1 MIMSVRPTYEELEE
15 RVKELEDADSERRR
29 IEDALRES
37 MEKYRLL
44 VENQTDL
51 VVKVDT
57 EGRFQFVS
65 PSYCE
70 LFGKTED
77 ELLGKK
83 FIPLVHED
91 DREST
96 EKAMENLYR
105 PPHTAYME
113 QRAMTRDGWRWLGWM
128 DTAVLDP
135 KGNVTAIIGVGRDID
150 ARKQIEHELRESKE
164 RYRGVVED
172 LPALVCNFLPGGE
185 ITFVNTAYCEYF
197 GKTPEQLVGN
207 SFLSLIPESDQKT
220 VMDNISDLTVE
231 SPTKSHE
238 HPVIAPNGNICWQRW
253 TNRALFDDQ
262 GKVISYQSLG
272 EDITE
277 YKRIEEE
284 MRKSEKKYRTLL
296 EGVPDLI
303 YSYSTIRGGI
313 YYSPNVQSVLGY
325 SASHLLNNPHLWR
338 DSIHPEDSHRVVEA
352 IRDFKYGKPFEI
364 EYRIKDSNGNW
375 IWFLDRSIGRKK
387 ESGEVVIEGIATDI
401 TERRRAEEALRES
414 EEKHRLLVQNLQTGV
429 VVHAPDTRILLA
441 NERASDLLGLSI
453 DQMMGKAAIDPSW
466 RFIRD
471 DESPMPLEEYPVNQV
486 ISKQARI
493 SDLVVGINHPVNSD
507 VVWVIVNAYPEM
519 NADGALHQVV
529 VTFVDITD
537 RKEAEKEREELQAQL
552 IQAQKMEAIGT
563 LAGGIAHNFNNILM
577 GIQGR
582 TSLMMIDKDPSN
594 PDLENLESI
603 EGYVKNAEALTR
615 DLLAFARGGKYEV
628 KPTDLTALIRHENEM
643 FGSTKKEIQIH
654 EKFEKDLWVVDV
666 DQGQMQQ
673 ALLNL
678 YVNAWQAMP
687 AGGELYVQTEN
698 ITLGDEYIKPFE
710 IPPGRYVKVSVTD
723 TGVGM
728 DATTRKKIFE
738 PFFSTKTPGQGSG
751 LGLASLYGIIKNHG
765 GFINVYSEKGKGTTF
780 NIYLPASKN
789 KIKKEVPEFLPY
801 EIQYGRETVLL
812 VDDEKMV
819 LQVGQAMLEKLGY
832 HTLTAGSGKEALA
845 LFEQKKDEIDLVIL
859 DLIMPGMGGGEIY
872 DRLKSI
878 DGEVNVLLSSG
889 YSINGQAQEV
899 LDRGCSQFIQKPFS
913 MVELS
918 RKVRETIDRDPV

>member
-1 MIMSVRPTYEELEE
+1 MSARPTYEELEE
-15 RVKELEDADSERRR
+15 RVKELEKADSERKR

-37 MEKYRLL
+37 IEKYRLL

-65 PSYCE
+65 PSYCK

-77 ELLGKK
+77 ELLGKT
-83 FIPLVHED
+83 FIPLVHVD

-96 EKAMENLYR
+96 EKAMANLYR

-113 QRAMTRDGWRWLGWM
+113 QRAMTKDGWRWLGWM

-150 ARKQIEHELRESKE
+150 ARKRIENELKESKE

-197 GKTPEQLVGN
+197 GKTPKQLVGN
-207 SFLSLIPESDQKT
+207 SFLYLIPESDQKT

-238 HPVIAPNGNICWQRW
+238 HPVIAPDGKIRWQRW
-253 TNRALFDDQ
+253 TNRALFDAR
-262 GKVISYQSLG
+262 GKVISYQSIG

-277 YKRIEEE
+277 YKLIEEE
-284 MRKSEKKYRTLL
+284 LRKNEKKYRTLL

-303 YSYSTIRGGI
+303 YSFSTIRGGI

-325 SASHLLNNPHLWR
+325 SESHLLNNPHLWR
-338 DSIHPEDSHRVVEA
+338 NSIHPEDSHRVAEA
-352 IRDFKYGKPFEI
+352 IRDFKYGQPFEI
-364 EYRIKDSNGNW
+364 EYRIKDSKGNW
-375 IWFLDRSIGRKK
+375 IWLLDRSIGREKG
-387 ESGEVVIEGIATDI
+387 SGEVVIEGIATDI
-401 TERRRAEEALRES
+401 TERKRAEEALRES

-493 SDLVVGINHPVNSD
+493 CDLVVGIDHPLTSD

-519 NADGALHQVV
+519 KADGALHQVV

-537 RKEAEKEREELQAQL
+537 RKEAEKEREQLQAQL

-563 LAGGIAHNFNNILM
+563 LAGGIAHNFNNFLM

-582 TSLMMIDKDPSN
+582 TSLMMIDKDPSD
-594 PDLENLESI
+594 PDLEYLQSI
-603 EGYVKNAEALTR
+603 EGYVKSAVELTR

-628 KPTDLTALIRHENEM
+628 KPTDLNALIRHENEM
-643 FGSTKKEIQIH
+643 FGTTKKEIQIH
-654 EKFEKDLWVVDV
+654 EKYEKDLWVVDV

-673 ALLNL
+673 AFLNL

-687 AGGELYVQTEN
+687 GGGELYVQTDN
-698 ITLGDEYIKPFE
+698 ITLGEEYIKPFE
-710 IPPGRYVKVSVTD
+710 IHPGRYVKVSVTD

-728 DATTRKKIFE
+728 DAATRKKIFE

-765 GFINVYSEKGKGTTF
+765 GFINVYSEKGEGTTF

-789 KIKKEVPEFLPY
+789 KIKKEVPEFHPY
-801 EIQYGRETVLL
+801 EIQYGRGTVLL

-819 LQVGQAMLEKLGY
+819 LEVGQAMLEKLGY
-832 HTLTAGSGKEALA
+832 RTLTAGSGKEALV
-845 LFEQKKDEIDLVIL
+845 LYEQQKDEIDIVIL

-872 DRLKSI
+872 DRLKSM

-889 YSINGQAQEV
+889 YSINGKAQEV
-899 LDRGCSQFIQKPFS
+899 LDRGCSRFIQKPFS
-913 MVELS
+913 MEELS